1 MVTLKNDDVVEGR
14 GNGAIAAAGSARGL
28 VDGLVSSGAL
38 DSLFERIDRG
48 DVELTGD
55 GGLIP
60 ELVRAAL
67 ERGLDAETTS
77 HLGYAPGDREG
88 KTASGSTNS
97 RNGSYPK
104 TLATEGGPVRRIAAD
119 QSRSGMRTRGHVPL
133 RDGIQ
138 AQPVQ
143 AKQDTTIERAR
154 LNTKPRGFLHF
165 FDHTPNQTARPIH
178 TPMRRAAITHHRAN
192 GRRARQW
199 PGTVEHGRFRHEK
212 RDSRRTVNP

>member
-67 ERGLDAETTS
+67 ERGLDAEMTS
-77 HLGYAPGDREG
+77 HLGYASGDREG

-119 QSRSGMRTRGHVPL
+119 QSRSGMRTRGHVPS

-165 FDHTPNQTARPIH
+165 FRSHTESNRTAHTHPNAKSRHYAPSRERPASAAVARNRG
-178 TPMRRAAITHHRAN
+178 TRAFSA
-192 GRRARQW
+192 
-199 PGTVEHGRFRHEK
+199 
-212 RDSRRTVNP
+212 